1 MSLIGDSESGIVL
14 TDLFISATAALLLVL
29 AVARPSPPV
38 ALPVQADMRAIC
50 YETTDGGV
58 GFELAAFADAAPP
71 VSEAPVADAPAMR
84 IQTREDFARATRALQ
99 LSAQLFVKIALTSD
113 AQGPA
118 GPTCLRVFE
127 QDIMRPLNREP
138 NIDLNGTIV
147 RVPTIAVSLVPAAR
161 IEDDAEL

>member
-1 MSLIGDSESGIVL
+1 MSLIGDSGSGIVL

-38 ALPVQADMRAIC
+38 ALPVQADMRATC
-50 YETTDGGV
+50 YETADGGV

-71 VSEAPVADAPAMR
+71 VPDAAVSDAPA
-84 IQTREDFARATRALQ
+84 ILVQTREDFARATRALQ
-99 LSAQLFVKIALTSD
+99 LSAQLFVKVALTSD

-138 NIDLNGTIV
+138 DIDPNGAIV
-147 RVPTIAVSLVPAAR
+147 RVPTIAVSLVPTAR
-161 IEDDAEL
+161 MEGDAQ